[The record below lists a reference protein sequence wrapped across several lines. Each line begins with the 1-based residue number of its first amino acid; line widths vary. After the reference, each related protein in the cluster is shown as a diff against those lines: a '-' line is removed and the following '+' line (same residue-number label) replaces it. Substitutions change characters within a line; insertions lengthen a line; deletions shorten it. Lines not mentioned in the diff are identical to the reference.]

1 MLGTKRVDCPYCGEQ
16 IEVVIDLSIDHQ
28 AYVEDCQVCCRPID
42 VDVTV
47 SLAGDAMVIVSHE
60 NES

>member
-1 MLGTKRVDCPYCGEQ
+1 
-16 IEVVIDLSIDHQ
+16 VVIDLSIDHQ